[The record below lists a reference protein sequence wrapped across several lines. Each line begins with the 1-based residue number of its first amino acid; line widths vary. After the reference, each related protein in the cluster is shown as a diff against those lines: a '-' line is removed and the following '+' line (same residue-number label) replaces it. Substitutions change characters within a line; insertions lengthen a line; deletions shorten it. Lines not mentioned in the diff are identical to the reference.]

1 MNAQQVINSNNAIR
15 EAMDMDANIHVP
27 QMILEK
33 LNKLSN
39 VLGLSSQCVADSEM
53 LYNEK
58 IGELVLAKEY
68 KNLTATDKKLLFQSL
83 AANEIHLL
91 NYSAQLN
98 KDLHY
103 SIEACR
109 SMLSYL
115 KSEMEQS
122 MSGS

>member
-1 MNAQQVINSNNAIR
+1 MIMNGQQIINSNNAIR
-15 EAMDMDANIHVP
+15 AVMDMEANISV
-27 QMILEK
+27 
-33 LNKLSN
+33 
-39 VLGLSSQCVADSEM
+39 VADSEV

-83 AANEIHLL
+83 ASQEIHLL

-109 SMLSYL
+109 SMLSFL

-122 MSGS
+122 LK

>member
-1 MNAQQVINSNNAIR
+1 MMNEQQIINSNNTIR
-15 EAMDMDANIHVP
+15 EVMDMEANIHVP
-27 QMILEK
+27 DAVLEK

-53 LYNEK
+53 IYNEK

-68 KNLTATDKKLLFQSL
+68 SKLTATDKKLLFQSL
-83 AANEIHLL
+83 ASQEIHLL
-91 NYSAQLN
+91 NYSVQLN

-109 SMLSYL
+109 SMLSYI

-122 MSGS
+122 LRQ

>member
-1 MNAQQVINSNNAIR
+1 MMNAQQIINSNQAIR
-15 EAMDMDANIHVP
+15 EAMDMEANIAVP
-27 QMILEK
+27 DAVLEK

-39 VLGLSSQCVADSEM
+39 VLGLSSQCVADSEL

-68 KNLTATDKKLLFQSL
+68 KGLTATDKKLLFQSL
-83 AANEIHLL
+83 ASQEIHLL
-91 NYSAQLN
+91 NYSVQLN

-103 SIEACR
+103 AVESCR

-115 KSEMEQS
+115 KSEMEKS
-122 MSGS
+122 LS